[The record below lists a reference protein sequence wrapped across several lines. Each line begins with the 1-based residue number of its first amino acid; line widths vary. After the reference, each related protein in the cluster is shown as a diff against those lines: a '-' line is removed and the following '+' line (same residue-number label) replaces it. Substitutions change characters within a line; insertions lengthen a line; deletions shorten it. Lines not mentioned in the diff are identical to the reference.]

1 MVDTHNTIN
10 MAVRKT
16 KAGLRLKRWF
26 KEDWR
31 TPRGKKDYKGG
42 ENTFRPTKRIS
53 KDTPTTWSE
62 LSPSEKARAKKEK
75 NTKGRVSRY
84 KKKKAEHGM
93 RFRGAMADKK
103 MCCCGARMS
112 RLNEQHG

>member
-1 MVDTHNTIN
+1 

-16 KAGLRLKRWF
+16 KKGLALKRWL

-31 TPRGKKDYKGG
+31 TPRGNKDYSKG

-53 KDTPTTWSE
+53 KDTPKTWSQ
-62 LSPSEKARAKKEK
+62 LSKSDKARAAKEK
-75 NTKGRVSRY
+75 REKGRVSKY
-84 KKKKAEHGM
+84 GHGGQY
-93 RFRGAMADKK
+93 RGRMSDKN

>member
-1 MVDTHNTIN
+1 

-31 TPRGKKDYKGG
+31 TPRGNKDYSKG
-42 ENTFRPTKRIS
+42 ENTFRHTKRIS
-53 KDTPTTWSE
+53 KDTPSTWSE

-84 KKKKAEHGM
+84 KKKKKRDGGAVQGCGCPYGM
-93 RFRGAMADKK
+93 NMGPNKV
-103 MCCCGARMS
+103 
-112 RLNEQHG
+112 L

>member
-1 MVDTHNTIN
+1 

-16 KAGLRLKRWF
+16 KKGLALKRWF

-31 TPRGKKDYKGG
+31 TPRGNKDYSKG

-53 KDTPTTWSE
+53 KDTPKTWSQ
-62 LSPSEKARAKKEK
+62 LSKSYKARAAKEK
-75 NTKGRVSRY
+75 REKGRVSKY
-84 KKKKAEHGM
+84 GHGGQY
-93 RFRGAMADKK
+93 RGKMADKN

>member
-1 MVDTHNTIN
+1 

-16 KAGLRLKRWF
+16 AKGAALKRWF

-31 TPRGKKDYKGG
+31 TPKGNKDYSKG
-42 ENTFRPTKRIS
+42 ENTFRPTKKIS
-53 KDTPTTWSE
+53 KDTPKTWSQ
-62 LSPSEKARAKKEK
+62 LSPADKAKAKKEK
-75 NTKGRVSRY
+75 NTKGN
-84 KKKKAEHGM
+84 
-93 RFRGAMADKK
+93 

>member
-1 MVDTHNTIN
+1 

-16 KAGLRLKRWF
+16 KKGLALKRWF

-31 TPRGKKDYKGG
+31 TPRGNKDYSKG

-53 KDTPTTWSE
+53 KDTPKTWSQ
-62 LSPSEKARAKKEK
+62 LSKSDKARAAKEK
-75 NTKGRVSRY
+75 REKGRVSKY
-84 KKKKAEHGM
+84 GHGGQY
-93 RFRGAMADKK
+93 RGKMADKN

-112 RLNEQHG
+112 RLNEQHN

>member
-1 MVDTHNTIN
+1 

-31 TPRGKKDYKGG
+31 TPRGNKDYSKG

-53 KDTPTTWSE
+53 KDTPSTWSE

-84 KKKKAEHGM
+84 KKKKRDGGAVKTQGCGCPFGM
-93 RFRGAMADKK
+93 NMGPNNV
-103 MCCCGARMS
+103 
-112 RLNEQHG
+112 L

>member
-1 MVDTHNTIN
+1 

-16 KAGLRLKRWF
+16 KKGLALKRWF

-31 TPRGKKDYKGG
+31 TPRGNKDYSKG
-42 ENTFRPTKRIS
+42 ENTFRPTKRIT
-53 KDTPTTWSE
+53 KDTPSTWSE
-62 LSPSEKARAKKEK
+62 LSPSEKAKAKKEK

-93 RFRGAMADKK
+93 RYRGKMADKN

-112 RLNEQHG
+112 RLNEQHS